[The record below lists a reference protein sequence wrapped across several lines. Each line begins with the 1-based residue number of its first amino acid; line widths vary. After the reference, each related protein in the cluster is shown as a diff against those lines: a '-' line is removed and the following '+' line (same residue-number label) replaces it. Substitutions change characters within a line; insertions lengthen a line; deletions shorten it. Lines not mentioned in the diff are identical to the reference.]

1 MIHARFKKAGM
12 FPPGVVHPSSTHSSR
27 VDLTAEQIR
36 RRSSTIST
44 SALSQAGSSSHEG
57 TPVDKEHSAANS
69 THGGDWPDPNESV
82 WVYVTIQL
90 YSIEKDFYLVDFKCA
105 GYERLVRRFAK
116 HVNGGETEVAKGVDS
131 GPGSPAGEED
141 EGDETEDEDGQRLV
155 GLGRTDAEKE
165 ICSPFP
171 FLDVA
176 SRLIIQL
183 AEAND

>member
-1 MIHARFKKAGM
+1 
-12 FPPGVVHPSSTHSSR
+12 FPPGVAHPSSTHSSR

-36 RRSSTIST
+36 RRSSAMST
-44 SALSQAGSSSHEG
+44 GALSQAASSSG
-57 TPVDKEHSAANS
+57 DSRSPVDNASTTGPAPHSAAS
-69 THGGDWPDPNESV
+69 SQHGGDWPDPNECV

-116 HVNGGETEVAKGVDS
+116 EVNGSHHPGSQPHDS
-131 GPGSPAGEED
+131 GGPGSPED
-141 EGDETEDEDGQRLV
+141 EGDVTEDEDGEELV
-155 GLGRTDAEKE
+155 GLGKIEGEKD
-165 ICSPFP
+165 ISSPFP